1 MRADTNQQK
10 SCPQCGFRFNCI
22 CKHTPA
28 LMSKVNIALLLHPNE
43 VNRSTNTGKL
53 VSSCLNCCTEFTW
66 DRVSPPEA
74 LLALI
79 SGDNYAPILLFPSD
93 RSSLLGEESLSTL
106 SKPPLFI
113 ILDATWQE
121 AKKMVR
127 QSPWLR
133 TLPTMQLQ
141 PKTLSTYSLRRN
153 QESGNLCTC
162 ETAAELL
169 GMAGEAV
176 NARDLMIYFD
186 LYLKVYQS
194 DKSGHQHT

>member
-1 MRADTNQQK
+1 MRTDSSQQK
-10 SCPQCGFRFNCI
+10 PCPLCGFRFNCI

-28 LMSKVNIALLLHPNE
+28 LSSKVNIALLLHPNE

-53 VSSCLNCCTEFTW
+53 VSSCLNGCTEFVW
-66 DRVSPPEA
+66 NRVSPPEA

-79 SGDNYAPILLFPSD
+79 SDDNYAPILLFPNHN
-93 RSSLLGEESLSTL
+93 SSLLSRQTLSVL

-127 QSPWLR
+127 QSPWLS
-133 TLPTMQLQ
+133 TLPAMQLQ
-141 PKTLSTYSLRRN
+141 PKRLSTYSLRRN
-153 QESGNLCTC
+153 QENGNLCTC

-169 GMAGEAV
+169 TMAGEAV
-176 NARDLMIYFD
+176 NARDLMNYFD
-186 LYLKVYQS
+186 LYLQVYQS